1 MEQNIVQNIATVPSF
16 TDWRNYLID
25 EPFGMEEKPE
35 SEDRINRLA
44 VDYAT
49 AMEKENGITQK
60 LAGYD
65 TYFKNE
71 VEAASRLIK
80 IGANFARNEMQ
91 QEIDRLTKQSDDLR
105 AELTLER
112 GGSELWKRQRD
123 ELLEALREATQWISV
138 KDRLP
143 EDNVGVLAK
152 VTNGAIE
159 SIGITAVA
167 ETRNGIRY
175 LMTTKSDW
183 STWIPTHWRP
193 LKTTKLEELLKQ
205 YDK

>member
-65 TYFKNE
+65 TYFKHE

-91 QEIDRLTKQSDDLR
+91 KEIDALKRGN
-105 AELTLER
+105 ELF
-112 GGSELWKRQRD
+112 KRQRD
-123 ELLEALREATQWISV
+123 EVIEALRKLVFLHDCEQEGISAGKPTPEEWFEAV
-138 KDRLP
+138 
-143 EDNVGVLAK
+143 DN
-152 VTNGAIE
+152 
-159 SIGITAVA
+159 A
-167 ETRNGIRY
+167 EQI
-175 LMTTKSDW
+175 
-183 STWIPTHWRP
+183 
-193 LKTTKLEELLKQ
+193 LKR